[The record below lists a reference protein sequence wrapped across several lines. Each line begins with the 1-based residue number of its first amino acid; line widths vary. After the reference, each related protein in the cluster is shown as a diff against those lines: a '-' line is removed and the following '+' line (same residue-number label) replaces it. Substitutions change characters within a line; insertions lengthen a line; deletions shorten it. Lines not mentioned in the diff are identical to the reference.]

1 MTNEIRERLCALHF
15 RDSAF
20 GMSARMTNGI
30 NVSAV
35 MHPLNGLVLMGC
47 WIGPRKAME
56 FERHLSV
63 DPSLQEIAVAL
74 VSICEEVEKFS
85 S

>member
-1 MTNEIRERLCALHF
+1 
-15 RDSAF
+15 
-20 GMSARMTNGI
+20 
-30 NVSAV
+30 
-35 MHPLNGLVLMGC
+35 
-47 WIGPRKAME
+47 ME